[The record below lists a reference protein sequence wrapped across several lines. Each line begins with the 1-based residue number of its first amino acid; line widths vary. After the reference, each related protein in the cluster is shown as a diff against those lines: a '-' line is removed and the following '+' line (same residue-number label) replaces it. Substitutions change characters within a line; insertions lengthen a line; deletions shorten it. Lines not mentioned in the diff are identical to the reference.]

1 MLKENYEDPQLE
13 DYLLS
18 DTQDRPS
25 MYPKRSTKKRAVKE
39 KQQIDYSYNMMVTSE
54 L

>member
-18 DTQDRPS
+18 DAQGRPS
-25 MYPKRSTKKRAVKE
+25 MYPKRSTEKR
-39 KQQIDYSYNMMVTSE
+39 QLRRNSRLIII
-54 L
+54 